1 MIQIDGVDYLTVDE
15 ACRMLGVKPA
25 TIYAYVSR
33 GVLKSYKQ
41 RVGRMRLYRRD
52 EIEALR
58 RIEATE
64 RRSAALEENDR
75 AEEGHMPE
83 AEAWMGEL

>member
-75 AEEGHMPE
+75 AEEGRMPE
-83 AEAWMGEL
+83 AETWMGEL